1 MSIQE
6 LERAVT
12 QLPPKDLAR
21 FRAWFYE
28 FDAQVWDR
36 QFEADAKSGKL
47 DRIAEQA
54 LNDYIAS
61 VKSTSSGLLRRHP

>member
-6 LERAVT
+6 LERAVA

-21 FRAWFYE
+21 FRAWFDE

-54 LNDYIAS
+54 LYDYRAG
-61 VKSTSSGLLRRHP
+61 KAKEL

>member
-6 LERAVT
+6 LKQAVI

-21 FRAWFYE
+21 FREWFDE

-36 QFEADAKSGKL
+36 QFETDAKSGKL
-47 DRIAEQA
+47 DKIAEQA
-54 LNDYIAS
+54 LNE
-61 VKSTSSGLLRRHP
+61 

>member
-6 LERAVT
+6 LEQAVT

-21 FRAWFYE
+21 FREWFIE
-28 FDAQVWDR
+28 FDAQVWEK

-47 DRIAEQA
+47 DKIVEQA
-54 LNDYIAS
+54 LNDYRVGKA
-61 VKSTSSGLLRRHP
+61 KGL